1 MPALW
6 RNEVVGSL
14 IRRYILLFLAVGA
27 LLAAASHLGC
37 MYFQVG
43 RQVAEKAGETPA
55 IIYGSP
61 THIRKG
67 DHLENLRFTERLQ
80 RLSYKRIQG
89 KPTEAGTYSIARDSI
104 RIYPRINGSEK
115 KSFPYGPVKIVVKAG
130 QVVSLLSPDGS
141 QLNAISLEPE
151 EIGRVMGPQM
161 ESRRPVALAAV
172 SPYLQK
178 AVVASED
185 ERFYSHIGVDVLAV
199 GRALLINL
207 KERRFAQGAST
218 ITQQLARNFFLSP
231 QKTIGRKLREL
242 EMALVLE
249 MRFSKQ
255 QILEMYLNKI
265 YFGQEGFRG
274 IYGVE
279 EAAGFYFSKPA
290 KDLSL
295 EESALLAGIIRSPR
309 RYANI
314 SDSHSARQRRN
325 TVLARMRKLNMI
337 GEEEFQKACRKPV
350 QLQQRKIPVRLSSY
364 FVDYIHRITAEELGG
379 EKLYRTGYRY
389 YTTLDPIRQ
398 AAAEDAVARGI
409 EEIERVALPAD
420 EPLQAALVAVN
431 PTTGAMIA
439 MVGGRSY
446 GQSHFNRA
454 VDAKR
459 QPGSAFK
466 PFVLLAALVQSVQG
480 KGNRTL
486 STLVSGEPI
495 SLPTPEGIWTP
506 VNFERKT
513 YGKITIRKIIEDSI
527 NTATV
532 RLANDVGFQEVL
544 NTARTAGITSP
555 LLPVPSMVLGSFEV
569 TPMELAYAF
578 TTIASGGIRF
588 ERYSLY
594 AVKTASEDPILV
606 RKVQQQRVF
615 DSRATY
621 LTGYAMEGV
630 LTRGTG
636 KESKALGIHF
646 PAAGKTGTTNGNR
659 DSWFVGYTP
668 DMVCAVWVGYDSGA
682 NTGLTGAKGALRIW
696 TRFMRALYP
705 QSAPPAATAPEGI
718 ENAVIDP
725 DSGFLATNECPQK
738 LREAYLLGTA
748 PKETCPLH
756 PENPVVQTIR
766 RGMRGVGEFFRNLFK

>member
-1 MPALW
+1 M
-6 RNEVVGSL
+6 

-27 LLAAASHLGC
+27 LLAAASHLGY

-43 RQVAEKAGETPA
+43 REVAEKAGEAPA
-55 IIYGSP
+55 IFYGSP
-61 THIRKG
+61 TYIRKG
-67 DHLENLRFTERLQ
+67 DHLENLHFTERLQ
-80 RLSYKRIQG
+80 RLSYRRIQG

-104 RIYPRINGSEK
+104 RIYPRNIGSEK
-115 KSFPYGPVKIVVKAG
+115 KSFPDGPVKIVV
-130 QVVSLLSPDGS
+130 QTDRVVSLLAPDGS
-141 QLNAISLEPE
+141 QLNSICLEPE
-151 EIGRVMGPQM
+151 EIGRILGPQM
-161 ESRRPVALAAV
+161 ESRRPVTLDAV

-185 ERFYSHIGVDVLAV
+185 ARFYSHMGIDFLAI

-231 QKTIGRKLREL
+231 QKTLGRKLREM

-249 MRFSKQ
+249 MRYSKP

-265 YFGQEGFRG
+265 YFGQEGLRG
-274 IYGVE
+274 IYGIE

-309 RYANI
+309 KYANI
-314 SDSHSARQRRN
+314 RDSQAALKRRN
-325 TVLARMRKLNMI
+325 NVLARMRKLNMI
-337 GEEEFQKACRKPV
+337 QEAEYQQASRQPV
-350 QLQQRKIPVRLSSY
+350 RLQQRKIPVRLSSY
-364 FVDYIHRITAEELGG
+364 FVDYIQRITAEELGG

-389 YTTLDPIRQ
+389 YTTLDPIQQ
-398 AAAEDAVARGI
+398 AAAEEAVGRGI
-409 EEIERVALPAD
+409 AEIERTALPAG

-431 PTTGAMIA
+431 PKTGAMTA

-446 GQSHFNRA
+446 EQSHFNRA

-480 KGNRTL
+480 KANKTL

-506 VNFERKT
+506 VNFEGKT
-513 YGKITIRKIIEDSI
+513 YDKITIRKIIEDSV
-527 NTATV
+527 NTAAV
-532 RLANDVGFQEVL
+532 RLAYDVGFQEVL
-544 NTARTAGITSP
+544 NTARAAGITSP
-555 LLPVPSMVLGSFEV
+555 LLPVPSIALGSFEV
-569 TPMELAYAF
+569 TPLELAYAF
-578 TTIASGGIRF
+578 ATLASGGIRF
-588 ERYSLY
+588 ERYPLY
-594 AVKTASEDPILV
+594 AVNTASEDPLIV
-606 RKVQQQRVF
+606 RTVQQQQVF

-630 LTRGTG
+630 LARGTA
-636 KESKALGIHF
+636 KESKALGINF
-646 PAAGKTGTTNGNR
+646 PAAGKTGTTNSNR

-668 DMVCAVWVGYDSGA
+668 DVVCVVWVGYDSGA
-682 NTGLTGAKGALRIW
+682 DTGLTGAKGALRIW
-696 TRFMRALYP
+696 TRFMRTLYAR
-705 QSAPPAATAPEGI
+705 SAPSAVIVPQGI
-718 ENAVIDP
+718 ETALIDP
-725 DSGFLATNECPQK
+725 ESGLLATNECPQK
-738 LREAYLLGTA
+738 LREAYLSGTA

-756 PENPVVQTIR
+756 PENAVGKTIR
-766 RGMRGVGEFFRNLFK
+766 NGIQGVREFFRNLFK

>member
-1 MPALW
+1 
-6 RNEVVGSL
+6 L
-14 IRRYILLFLAVGA
+14 IRRYILLFLAVGF
-27 LLAAASHLGC
+27 LLAAASHLGY

-43 RQVAEKAGETPA
+43 REVAEKAGEAPA
-55 IIYGSP
+55 IFYGSP
-61 THIRKG
+61 TYIRKG
-67 DHLENLRFTERLQ
+67 DHLENLHFTERLQ
-80 RLSYKRIQG
+80 RLSYRRIQG

-104 RIYPRINGSEK
+104 RIYPRNIGSEK
-115 KSFPYGPVKIVVKAG
+115 KSFPDGPVKIVV
-130 QVVSLLSPDGS
+130 QTDRVVSLLAPDGS
-141 QLNAISLEPE
+141 QLNSICLEPE
-151 EIGRVMGPQM
+151 EIGRILGPQM
-161 ESRRPVALAAV
+161 ESRRPVTLDAV

-185 ERFYSHIGVDVLAV
+185 ARFYSHMGIDFLAI

-231 QKTIGRKLREL
+231 QKTLGRKLREM

-249 MRFSKQ
+249 MRYSKP

-265 YFGQEGFRG
+265 YFGQEGLRG
-274 IYGVE
+274 IYGIE

-309 RYANI
+309 KYANI
-314 SDSHSARQRRN
+314 RDSQAALKRRN
-325 TVLARMRKLNMI
+325 NVLARMRKLNMI
-337 GEEEFQKACRKPV
+337 QEAEYQQASRQPV
-350 QLQQRKIPVRLSSY
+350 RLQQRKIPVRLSSY
-364 FVDYIHRITAEELGG
+364 FVDYIQRITAEELGG

-389 YTTLDPIRQ
+389 HTTLDPIQQ
-398 AAAEDAVARGI
+398 AAAEEAVGRGI
-409 EEIERVALPAD
+409 AEIERTALPAG

-431 PTTGAMIA
+431 PKTGAMTA

-446 GQSHFNRA
+446 EQSHFNRA

-480 KGNRTL
+480 KANKTL

-506 VNFERKT
+506 VNFEGKT
-513 YGKITIRKIIEDSI
+513 YDKITIRKIIEDSV
-527 NTATV
+527 NTAAV
-532 RLANDVGFQEVL
+532 RLAYDVGFQEVL
-544 NTARTAGITSP
+544 NTARAAGITSP
-555 LLPVPSMVLGSFEV
+555 LLPVPSIALGSFEV
-569 TPMELAYAF
+569 TPLELAYAF
-578 TTIASGGIRF
+578 ATLASGGIRF
-588 ERYSLY
+588 ERYPLY
-594 AVKTASEDPILV
+594 AVNTASEDPLIV
-606 RKVQQQRVF
+606 RTVQQQQVF

-630 LTRGTG
+630 LARGTA
-636 KESKALGIHF
+636 KESKALGINF
-646 PAAGKTGTTNGNR
+646 PAAGKTGTTNSNR

-668 DMVCAVWVGYDSGA
+668 DVVCVVWVGYDSGA
-682 NTGLTGAKGALRIW
+682 DTGLTGAKGALRIW
-696 TRFMRALYP
+696 TRFMRTLYAR
-705 QSAPPAATAPEGI
+705 SAPSAVIVPQGI
-718 ENAVIDP
+718 ETALIDP
-725 DSGFLATNECPQK
+725 ESGLLATNECPQK
-738 LREAYLLGTA
+738 LREAYLSGTA

-756 PENPVVQTIR
+756 PENAVGKTIR
-766 RGMRGVGEFFRNLFK
+766 NGIQGVREFFRNLFK

>member
-1 MPALW
+1 M
-6 RNEVVGSL
+6 
-14 IRRYILLFLAVGA
+14 IRRYILLFLAVGF
-27 LLAAASHLGC
+27 LLAAASHLGY

-43 RQVAEKAGETPA
+43 REVAEKAGEAPA
-55 IIYGSP
+55 IFYGSP
-61 THIRKG
+61 TYIRKG
-67 DHLENLRFTERLQ
+67 DHLENLHFTERLQ
-80 RLSYKRIQG
+80 RLSYRRIQG

-104 RIYPRINGSEK
+104 RIYPRNIGSEK
-115 KSFPYGPVKIVVKAG
+115 KSFPDGPVKIVV
-130 QVVSLLSPDGS
+130 QTDRVVSLLAPDGS
-141 QLNAISLEPE
+141 QLNSICLEPE
-151 EIGRVMGPQM
+151 EIGRILGPQM
-161 ESRRPVALAAV
+161 ESRRPVTLDAV

-185 ERFYSHIGVDVLAV
+185 ARFYSHMGIDFLAI

-231 QKTIGRKLREL
+231 QKTLGRKLREM

-249 MRFSKQ
+249 MRYSKP

-265 YFGQEGFRG
+265 YFGQEGLRG
-274 IYGVE
+274 IYGIE

-309 RYANI
+309 KYANI
-314 SDSHSARQRRN
+314 RDSQAALKRRN
-325 TVLARMRKLNMI
+325 NVLARMRKLNMI
-337 GEEEFQKACRKPV
+337 QEAEYQQASRQPV
-350 QLQQRKIPVRLSSY
+350 RLQQRKIPVRLSSY
-364 FVDYIHRITAEELGG
+364 FVDYIQRITAEELGG

-389 YTTLDPIRQ
+389 YTTLDPIQQ
-398 AAAEDAVARGI
+398 AAAEEAVGRGI
-409 EEIERVALPAD
+409 AEIERTALPAG

-431 PTTGAMIA
+431 PKTGAMTA

-446 GQSHFNRA
+446 EQSHFNRA

-480 KGNRTL
+480 KANKTL

-506 VNFERKT
+506 VNFEGKT
-513 YGKITIRKIIEDSI
+513 YDKITIRKIIEDSV
-527 NTATV
+527 NTAAV
-532 RLANDVGFQEVL
+532 RLAYDVGFQEVL
-544 NTARTAGITSP
+544 NTARAAGITSP
-555 LLPVPSMVLGSFEV
+555 LLPVPSIALGSFEV
-569 TPMELAYAF
+569 TPLELAYAF
-578 TTIASGGIRF
+578 ATLASGGIRF
-588 ERYSLY
+588 ERYPLY
-594 AVKTASEDPILV
+594 AVNTASEDPLIV
-606 RKVQQQRVF
+606 RTVQQQQVF

-630 LTRGTG
+630 LARGTA
-636 KESKALGIHF
+636 KESKALGINF
-646 PAAGKTGTTNGNR
+646 PAAGKTGTTNSNR

-668 DMVCAVWVGYDSGA
+668 DVVCVVWVGYDSGA
-682 NTGLTGAKGALRIW
+682 DTGLTGAKGALRIW
-696 TRFMRALYP
+696 TRFMRTLYAR
-705 QSAPPAATAPEGI
+705 SAPSAVIVPQGI
-718 ENAVIDP
+718 ETALIDP
-725 DSGFLATNECPQK
+725 ESGLVATNECPQK
-738 LREAYLLGTA
+738 LREAYLSGTA

-756 PENPVVQTIR
+756 PENAVGKTIR
-766 RGMRGVGEFFRNLFK
+766 NGIQGVREFFRNLFK